1 MSLKRTAMRM
11 AVAFA
16 AAKGYQAFRSR
27 GGMSGIRDMLS
38 GGQTGQAG
46 TMQRPASSGGTGGLG
61 GMLGMLGGSGGM
73 GTAASTGGAGMS
85 GTSGGLGGLLGGLAA
100 MAGGGAMMG
109 QGESEADTM
118 RRVEDGPEDEATA
131 AVMVRAIGQAVRA
144 DGEIDAEERR
154 VLDDILGEA
163 ETDADRAALDSAL
176 SEPVN
181 PEQLARDVPRG
192 SESQV
197 YSAAL
202 TAIDP
207 DQPSERDFLQR
218 FATALSLDTGE
229 VASLH
234 QAAGKPV

>member
-16 AAKGYQAFRSR
+16 AAKGYQAFQSR
-27 GGMSGIRDMLS
+27 GGMNGIRDMLS

-61 GMLGMLGGSGGM
+61 GILGMLGGAGGM
-73 GTAASTGGAGMS
+73 GTAASTGGTGMS
-85 GTSGGLGGLLGGLAA
+85 GGGGLGGLLGGLSA
-100 MAGGGAMMG
+100 MAGGGAAMG
-109 QGESEADTM
+109 SGESEADTM

-131 AVMVRAIGQAVRA
+131 AAMVRAIGQAVRA
-144 DGEIDAEERR
+144 DGEIDPEERR
-154 VLDDILGEA
+154 VLDEILGEA
-163 ETDADRAALDSAL
+163 ETEADRAALDSAL

-192 SESQV
+192 SEAQV

-218 FATALSLDTGE
+218 FATALSLDASQ
-229 VASLH
+229 VASFH
-234 QAAGKPV
+234 QAAGKPA